1 MKEPGMNPALV
12 RGATS
17 RYLGDPGAIG
27 VSCVS
32 AMPDIR
38 KLSCPCGAGAAHLI
52 SYLYRGAARTRN
64 IDLILL
70 VDLVAST
77 TGLPMEN
84 PGWCNSRGLSFNSR
98 NALPYQICESSG
110 SACGDGD
117 DGRASVSARDQL
129 GVGWKAPAAM
139 MMAP

>member
-1 MKEPGMNPALV
+1 VGGSDSTTISIDCNTIYKSADEERMKEPGMNPALV

-17 RYLGDPGAIG
+17 RHLGDPGAIG

-52 SYLYRGAARTRN
+52 SYLYRGAARTCN

-77 TGLPMEN
+77 TGLPMET
-84 PGWCNSRGLSFNSR
+84 PG
-98 NALPYQICESSG
+98 
-110 SACGDGD
+110 
-117 DGRASVSARDQL
+117 
-129 GVGWKAPAAM
+129 
-139 MMAP
+139 